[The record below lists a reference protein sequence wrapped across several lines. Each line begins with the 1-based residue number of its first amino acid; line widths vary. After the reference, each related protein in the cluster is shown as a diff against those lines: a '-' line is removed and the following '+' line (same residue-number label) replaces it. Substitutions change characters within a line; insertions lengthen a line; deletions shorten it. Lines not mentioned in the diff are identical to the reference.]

1 MIDITPSICKVA
13 GKASVILLVMNKK
26 RPFRTSLKYDK
37 EIKDEV
43 EREERGLLVR
53 SVNKLGTGNIT
64 KTVS

>member
-13 GKASVILLVMNKK
+13 GKVSVILLMMNK

-43 EREERGLLVR
+43 EREERGFLVR
-53 SVNKLGTGNIT
+53 SVNKLGTGNIM